1 MAAAGAEVLMLA
13 PAVALVM
20 LCLLLVACGGRGQAI
35 VAPPSLAAAAIKSE
49 QARTVRIDMQMTLVP
64 GSQSEPLTMRLSG
77 GLDRARSL
85 GKFAI
90 DLSGIGDL
98 VGYPRVN
105 EWKGREIVDA
115 ARRKLN
121 VYIRLP
127 IFGRIP
133 GGKPWVK
140 LDLNAELTGPDL
152 ALAQILQL
160 MGNPG
165 QSLDWL
171 RAARGRPKTIGTE
184 RVGGEDTTHYRVIVN
199 LASYPRLVPPS
210 RRAAARRSIA
220 ALRRLT
226 HLQHLRAHPVH
237 VWVGQDGLVRKMS
250 LRFVE
255 RVQRSRVL
263 VAQIIWFHNFGSSV
277 RVKIPRANLT
287 RSFSQLVR
295 GEG

>member
-1 MAAAGAEVLMLA
+1 MREPLSILVLVSILVLLSATVAG
-13 PAVALVM
+13 
-20 LCLLLVACGGRGQAI
+20 CGGKEGGIAG
-35 VAPPSLAAAAIKSE
+35 PSLAAASIKSE
-49 QARTVRIDMQMTLVP
+49 KARTVRIDMQMTLIP
-64 GSQSEPLTMRLSG
+64 ALQPEPVTMRLSG
-77 GLDRARSL
+77 GLDRARSR
-85 GKFAI
+85 GKFTI

-98 VGYPRVN
+98 VGYPRLS

-115 ARRKLN
+115 ARRKLD

-140 LDLNAELTGPDL
+140 LDLTAALTGPDL

-171 RAARGRPKTIGTE
+171 RAVRGKPKELGTD

-199 LASYPRLVPPS
+199 LARYPRLVPPS

-226 HLQHLRAHPVH
+226 HLRHLRAHPVH
-237 VWVGQDGLVRKMS
+237 VWVGEDGLVRKMS
-250 LRFVE
+250 LRFAE
-255 RVQRSRVL
+255 RVQGSRVL
-263 VAQIIWFHNFGSSV
+263 VAQIIWFHDFGRRV
-277 RVKIPRANLT
+277 RVRIPPANLT